1 MCITGAERKMYL
13 HPNMYKQLVAAD
25 HDHDLIETV
34 KMGKYR
40 VALPNLRP
48 ITIIMAF
55 ASETS

>member
-40 VALPNLRP
+40 A
-48 ITIIMAF
+48 A
-55 ASETS
+55 AY

>member
-40 VALPNLRP
+40 VAAYLAVILLYQ
-48 ITIIMAF
+48 THDL
-55 ASETS
+55 